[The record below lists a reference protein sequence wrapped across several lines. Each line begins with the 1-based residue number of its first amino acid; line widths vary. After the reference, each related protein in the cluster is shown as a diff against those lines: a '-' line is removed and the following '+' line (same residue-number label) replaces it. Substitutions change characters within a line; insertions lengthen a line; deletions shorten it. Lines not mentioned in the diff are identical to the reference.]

1 LGGAGRAAR
10 VSFENVSAHRSHLA
24 AIRCQASLLSGSRVN
39 LAMASHSLARFLN
52 SSDGTIA

>member
-1 LGGAGRAAR
+1 M
-10 VSFENVSAHRSHLA
+10 VSFEKVSAHRSHLA

-52 SSDGTIA
+52 SSDGTIG